1 MESISI
7 DTIRFT
13 AGIIAV
19 CFSVLTGSMVVAG
32 TTRASAMDGVRFLA
46 RIGLTGEEAR
56 SDIDKQADMRLLTL
70 RGLLLSNVKW
80 GMSVICTAF
89 LIMIVAYEYMSPTV
103 RLALLMLLAAHALLV
118 LYEMYW
124 GLTEIAYPPRERSR
138 RR

>member
-1 MESISI
+1 MESLSI
-7 DTIRFT
+7 DAIRFT

-19 CFSVLTGSMVVAG
+19 CFSVLTGSTVVAG

-80 GMSVICTAF
+80 GMSVICTAII
-89 LIMIVAYEYMSPTV
+89 IMIVAYEYMSPTV